1 MEITRTARW
10 PSSNNGVKLW
20 HCDRCGKVH
29 LSAGEAI
36 TSLDRDE
43 FAGFVQTAVE
53 IYYRSWEAIA
63 ADGAAAGLTGLMTES
78 VH

>member
-1 MEITRTARW
+1 
-10 PSSNNGVKLW
+10 
-20 HCDRCGKVH
+20 
-29 LSAGEAI
+29 
-36 TSLDRDE
+36 
-43 FAGFVQTAVE
+43 VE